1 MFALEPLTG
10 KIVTPRFGGTAAV
23 WSTCL
28 FFYQFAVLCGYALT
42 YFLSRLSFKK
52 YISIY
57 AVIVLVSLLWM
68 RLPVPEQWRPAG
80 KGDPVWE
87 LLCLLVLNVGVPS
100 VLLSSVSGTMQVWYR
115 NMNLGNPYP
124 LYSVSNVGSLG
135 ALLAYPLLIEPG
147 LTVGETL
154 WWWGGGY
161 FVLVAGLLS
170 SAWIARDTF
179 ISSPQET
186 DDRADSQSVGADADS
201 TASAAVS
208 ATTKSIVSGTGKERR
223 SDQGERKGDALAT
236 EDTKTIAA
244 DDYAAAAEGQA
255 QALTNTTE
263 GDIQVPTDNVSP
275 PEQANK
281 ASGGIAAN
289 ATAIPST
296 FKLGKKEKRKTRKEQ
311 AILKAVPE
319 ASAVEASE
327 PNPEEKIV
335 DEVAQPIAPVT
346 KENPHRSE
354 RLARFKAEQNA
365 PPETAKPSRFGRQ
378 KQVLIWIVLSMLGSL
393 VLLTHTAYITSDIA
407 PVPLLWIA
415 PLAIYLITFILV
427 FASSIFYRPMLF
439 IYLWP
444 ILTIVEMFIGDHY
457 LAARIGINLLNVFL
471 LCMICHGELALAKP
485 PAKDL
490 ALYWL
495 CTSVG
500 GVLGGLLVSVAAPL
514 VFDFYLERQLTF
526 ICMIVVC
533 FLVILKRKVFLFG
546 YKPITYTW
554 VGWSALTLILLQVG
568 ESIRTEEYVHRER
581 NFYGSVRVVK
591 RGETGRALLNG
602 QVLHG
607 EQVLTP
613 DMEGVPLSY
622 YQLPIAFVD
631 TYLRYRSHGAPL
643 NYAVVG
649 LGVGTIAAYGR
660 TGDRIDFFEIDRKI
674 EEIAKKYFT
683 YLSKSKGHVEVLLG
697 DARATFQQLPN
708 DKQYDLIVIDAF
720 NGDAIPLHLC
730 TEEAIRIYMA
740 HLKQDG
746 LLLFHV
752 SNRYIRLKP
761 PIASSARKLGLQ
773 PLAMDDGHSVYL
785 ILVRKQEEIAAL
797 KKVRVENKELLEALT
812 LTDEP
817 PSSAKGWT
825 DDFADLVRYFKIQT
839 VKE

>member
-161 FVLVAGLLS
+161 FVLVVGLLS
-170 SAWIARDTF
+170 SAWIARDKF

-186 DDRADSQSVGADADS
+186 DDRPNSQSIAVGEVADS
-201 TASAAVS
+201 TAIAAAS
-208 ATTKSIVSGTGKERR
+208 ATTDSVVSSTANERR
-223 SDQGERKGDALAT
+223 SDESQKQGDALAT
-236 EDTKTIAA
+236 DDTKANETA
-244 DDYAAAAEGQA
+244 DEVTAGKGEAV
-255 QALTNTTE
+255 TTE
-263 GDIQVPTDNVSP
+263 GDNQLPATDNESSAA
-275 PEQANK
+275 QASTS
-281 ASGGIAAN
+281 AVAAR
-289 ATAIPST
+289 AAALPST
-296 FKLGKKEKRKTRKEQ
+296 FKPGKKEKRKNRKEQ
-311 AILKAVPE
+311 AISKAVPE
-319 ASAVEASE
+319 ALPVEVSE
-327 PNPEEKIV
+327 PKPEEKIV
-335 DEVAQPIAPVT
+335 EEVAETIAVA
-346 KENPHRSE
+346 KENRRRSE
-354 RLARFKAEQNA
+354 RLSKYRAEQEV
-365 PPETAKPSRFGRQ
+365 PPPPAKPDRFSRQ
-378 KQVLIWIVLSMLGSL
+378 KQVLIWTFLSMLGSL

-514 VFDFYLERQLTF
+514 VFDYCLERELTF

-533 FLVILKRKVFLFG
+533 FVVILKRKVFLFG

-591 RGETGRALLNG
+591 RGKTGRALLNG

-607 EQVLTP
+607 EQFFTP

-643 NYAVVG
+643 NCAVVG

-660 TGDRIDFFEIDRKI
+660 PGDRIDFFEIDRKI
-674 EEIAKKYFT
+674 ENIAKKYFT

-740 HLKQDG
+740 HLKPDG

-752 SNRYIRLKP
+752 SNRYITLKP
-761 PIASSARKLGLQ
+761 PIASSARKLGLH
-773 PLAMDDGHSVYL
+773 PLAMDDSHSVYL

-797 KKVRVENKELLEALT
+797 KKVRAENKELLGALT
-812 LTDEP
+812 LKDEP
-817 PSSAKGWT
+817 PSKAKGWT

-839 VKE
+839 ARD

>member
-57 AVIVLVSLLWM
+57 AAIVLISLLWM
-68 RLPVPEQWRPAG
+68 RLPAAEQWRPAG
-80 KGDPVWE
+80 KGDPVGE
-87 LLCLLVLNVGVPS
+87 LLCLLVINVGVPS

-161 FVLVAGLLS
+161 FILVVGLLS
-170 SAWIARDTF
+170 SAWIARDKF
-179 ISSPQET
+179 VISAHKT
-186 DDRADSQSVGADADS
+186 DEDGASQNIGSEDNATINNS
-201 TASAAVS
+201 ES
-208 ATTKSIVSGTGKERR
+208 ATANNVVSGTTDEQRSGRKGDRQGDAVADDGATAIVSGDSE
-223 SDQGERKGDALAT
+223 
-236 EDTKTIAA
+236 
-244 DDYAAAAEGQA
+244 AAAEAGTPAVRKALNSDNQA
-255 QALTNTTE
+255 PADNPPTQPKVAAAEAASAL
-263 GDIQVPTDNVSP
+263 
-275 PEQANK
+275 
-281 ASGGIAAN
+281 
-289 ATAIPST
+289 PST
-296 FKLGKKEKRKTRKEQ
+296 FKPGKKERRKNRKEQ
-311 AILKAVPE
+311 AALKAAPPTTLIVP
-319 ASAVEASE
+319 SE
-327 PNPEEKIV
+327 TKPDEKIAE
-335 DEVAQPIAPVT
+335 EVARPLAPVET
-346 KENPHRSE
+346 ESPHRSE
-354 RLARFKAEQNA
+354 RLAKLKAEQ
-365 PPETAKPSRFGRQ
+365 ETALAPVHPDPFSKQ
-378 KQVLIWIVLSMLGSL
+378 KQILVWTILSMLGSL

-427 FASSIFYRPMLF
+427 FASSIFYRPMLC

-444 ILTIVEMFIGDHY
+444 ILTIVEMFIGDRF

-471 LCMICHGELALAKP
+471 LCMICHGELAIAKP

-514 VFDFYLERQLTF
+514 LFDFYLERQLTF
-526 ICMIVVC
+526 ICMLIVC
-533 FLVILKRKVFLFG
+533 FFVILKRKVFLFG

-568 ESIRTEEYVHRER
+568 ESIVTEEYVHRAR

-591 RGETGRALLNG
+591 RGKTGRALLNG

-607 EQVLTP
+607 EQILTP
-613 DMEGVPLSY
+613 DMERVPLSY

-660 TGDRIDFFEIDRKI
+660 QGDRIDFFEIDRKI
-674 EEIAKKYFT
+674 EQIAKKYFT
-683 YLSKSKGHVEVLLG
+683 YLSKSKGQVEVLLG

-730 TEEAIRIYMA
+730 TEEAIRIYTA
-740 HLKQDG
+740 HMKQDG

-761 PIASSARKLGLQ
+761 PIASSARKLGLH

-797 KKVRVENKELLEALT
+797 KKVRAENMELLDALS

-839 VKE
+839 ERE